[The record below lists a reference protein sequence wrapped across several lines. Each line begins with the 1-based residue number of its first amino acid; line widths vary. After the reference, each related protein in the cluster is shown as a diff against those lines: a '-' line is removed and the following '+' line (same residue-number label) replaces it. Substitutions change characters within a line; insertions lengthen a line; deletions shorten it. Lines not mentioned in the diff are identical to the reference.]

1 MDRGVRVALIFTLV
15 AEQLTARYEREQ
27 WLTVAQGASLIAEW
41 LARTKR
47 HMPVAERKQLSE
59 LSDRLARQI
68 AAPLSREAGLYIAHE
83 MMEALD
89 PNYHSE
95 TGLMLMQECERML
108 DSQMAEQPP
117 ENPDDNARNTPRNS

>member
-15 AEQLTARYEREQ
+15 AERLTARYEREQ

-47 HMPVAERKQLSE
+47 HMPLAERKQLSE

-95 TGLMLMQECERML
+95 LAETMLAECARRLGESPADRHG
-108 DSQMAEQPP
+108 QP
-117 ENPDDNARNTPRNS
+117 EK